1 MTLETKR
8 ILYALYF
15 PCSFLLLLWGIEVV
29 GFQFGVEFERYGIY
43 PRDFYQLY
51 GILFEPLIHDD
62 FRHLWSNTV
71 PLFLLLW
78 ALFFFYGEICFRVFG
93 LLWVLSGF
101 LTWVIGRP
109 AYHIGAS
116 GLIYGVAFFLFFSG
130 IIRRSRALMALSAI
144 VAFIYGSIVW
154 NMFPI
159 SELISPE
166 TSWEG
171 HLSGAISGLALA
183 YWYRKQ
189 GPQRE
194 SIFID
199 ESDEIVDEDSYW
211 EQEADN
217 KEEKENER

>member
-1 MTLETKR
+1 MTWDSKR

-15 PCSFLLLLWGIEVV
+15 PCSFLLLLWGIEVLGV
-29 GFQFGVEFERYGIY
+29 QFGVEFERYGIY

-51 GILFEPLIHDD
+51 GIFLEPLIHDG
-62 FRHLWSNTV
+62 FSHLWSNTV

-93 LLWVLSGF
+93 LVWVLSGL

-166 TSWEG
+166 ISWEG

-183 YWYRKQ
+183 YLYRNQ

-194 SIFID
+194 SIFKD
-199 ESDEIVDEDSYW
+199 ESEEIGDDDRCSES
-211 EQEADN
+211 EANN
-217 KEEKENER
+217 KEENENEK